1 MPYKQ
6 QSYTLK
12 VEKLTDYFDVDDG
25 QREVPVN
32 MTLNAEG
39 FLTKDTGIE
48 AFSGAFADPILWIKN
63 FKKKNGNQY
72 KLLASG
78 TKLYFWDFTK
88 NKAYPLPASQAG
100 ITGTVSVVQGSTTVT
115 GSGTNFVADLVVG
128 DIIVINGEYFEVAV
142 INNGTNLTVDTNC
155 LQVSASG
162 LTLNKNTTKLFT
174 TGGLFGGIEYN
185 DELFFGNAI
194 DDYCKFD
201 GTVITGYGSL
211 PKGNIFEVFEDRI
224 FVSGVTAEPLSV
236 YYSDVGVPTTFT
248 VTSVI
253 KPLGTDKVT
262 GLSNYYSTLMIFKLG
277 TVWKLTFIY
286 DQVASAFLPKLELVN
301 KNYGCVGFRAYCW
314 VENDIWFFTGKELRA
329 VGFRDQQTGVLGLD
343 PSVLSNDIKETLRI
357 VNTSLADKVVVF
369 YYDRKF
375 YLVISLQA
383 ENDTIFVSHLLY
395 KNAWTKIKNRKK
407 SRVRQFEVRNNEVYF
422 SSSDVNR
429 VYKWN
434 SSYSDAGDAIS
445 CYVNFKEYEDK
456 DFSQTNIFRYLDLK
470 FKNLQ
475 TKVQINVWNDDFD
488 IRSRKAKTFFVGTDA
503 EGQENSLGEVP
514 MGEQLVADAYG
525 EDVASSNFVKRR
537 VSHLVKGTVYQF
549 GCANDI
555 LNDSFTIAGW
565 EITGYR
571 RPRRYYS
578 HGKVISM

>member
-12 VEKLTDYFDVDDG
+12 IDKLTDYFYVDDG

-39 FLTKDTGIE
+39 FLTKDYGVDD
-48 AFSGAFADPILWIKN
+48 FSSAFADPILWLKN
-63 FKKKNGNQY
+63 FKRKSGTQFM
-72 KLLASG
+72 LMSSG
-78 TKLYFWDFTK
+78 TKVYFWDFTK
-88 NKAYPLPASQAG
+88 NKPYPLPASQANL
-100 ITGTVSVVQGSTTVT
+100 TGTVSVTQGSTTVT
-115 GSGTNFVADLVVG
+115 GSGTTFTTELAIG
-128 DIIVINGEYFEVAV
+128 DIIVINGEYFEVSNV
-142 INNGTNLTVDTNC
+142 NNNTNITVDTAC
-155 LQVSASG
+155 VQASASG
-162 LTLNKNTTKLFT
+162 LTAKKNTTKTFT
-174 TGGLFGGIEYN
+174 AGGLFGSIEYN

-201 GTVITGYGSL
+201 GTVITGYASL
-211 PKGNIFEVFEDRI
+211 PKGNIFEVFEDRV
-224 FVSGVTAEPLSV
+224 FVSGVTAEPLSF
-236 YYSDVGVPTTFT
+236 YYSDTATPTTFQ
-248 VTSVI
+248 VSSVI

-262 GLSNYYSTLMIFKLG
+262 GLSNYYSTLIVFKLN
-277 TVWKLTFIY
+277 TIWKMTFVY
-286 DQVASAFLPKLELVN
+286 DQVAAAFLPKLELLN

-314 VENDIWFFTGKELRA
+314 VENDIWFFTGKEVRA

-343 PSVLSNDIKETLRI
+343 PSVISNDIKETLKL
-357 VNTSLADKVVVF
+357 VSSAYVAKTVVF
-369 YYDRKF
+369 YFDRKF
-375 YLVISLQA
+375 YLCISLVA

-407 SRVRQFEVRNNEVYF
+407 ARVRQFDVRDGAVYF
-422 SSSDVNR
+422 ASSDVNK

-434 SSYSDAGDAIS
+434 SSYNDAGTAIS

-475 TKVQINVWNDDFD
+475 TKVTVNVWNDDFD
-488 IRSRKAKTFFVGTDA
+488 IRSRKSKVFFVGTDA
-503 EGQENSLGEVP
+503 EGQENSLGEVTI
-514 MGEQLVADAYG
+514 GEQLVADAFG
-525 EDVASSNFVKRR
+525 EDIASSNFVKRR
-537 VSHLVKGTVYQF
+537 ISHLVKGTVYQF
-549 GCANDI
+549 GVANDI

-578 HGKVISM
+578 HSKVISI